1 MRVAYPRSGP
11 AAIFRGRMVHP
22 AGAVPALRHARR
34 RFVKLVLFDIDGTI
48 LWTDGAGRRAIHRAL
63 REVFG
68 TIGPEG
74 HWFDGKTDRQI
85 VRELMG
91 LAGHA
96 DAHIDANMDELLS
109 RYVRYLEEELRAL
122 PQRPRV
128 LPGIG
133 ELLDALE
140 AREDVLLGLLTGNLE
155 DGARVKLE
163 AAGVSFARFR
173 ANAFGSDAEQRPLL
187 PAIAKKRAE
196 ALLRRE
202 LAGRDVVVIGDTPAD
217 VTCGREIGARAVG
230 VATGRYSLADLGAHG
245 AHATFE
251 SLADTAAVLHAI
263 LDGA

>member
-1 MRVAYPRSGP
+1 MSSPVRKLESEPR
-11 AAIFRGRMVHP
+11 R
-22 AGAVPALRHARR
+22 AR
-34 RFVKLVLFDIDGTI
+34 KLVLFDIDGTI

-91 LAGHA
+91 LAGHH
-96 DAHIDANMDELLS
+96 DAHIDANMDELLG

-122 PQRPRV
+122 PKRPSV
-128 LPGIG
+128 LPGVA
-133 ELLDALE
+133 ELIDALDA
-140 AREDVLLGLLTGNLE
+140 RDDVLLGLLTGNLE
-155 DGARVKLE
+155 DGARVKLA
-163 AAGVSFARFR
+163 AAGVDFARFR

-187 PAIAKKRAE
+187 PAIAKERAE
-196 ALLRRE
+196 ALLRRVIP
-202 LAGRDVVVIGDTPAD
+202 GRDVVVIGDTPAD

-230 VATGRYSLADLGAHG
+230 VATGRYSLDELAEHG

-251 SLADTAAVLHAI
+251 SLADTAAVLDAI
-263 LDGA
+263 LDRA